1 MTGDGIRVYAGEFLT
16 SPAGLE
22 LSMNWCGHACTY
34 CFANL
39 FKPNRRADLQS
50 IVGLLSDFR
59 RRKTNEARLLQAGV
73 PMVVSNH
80 VDPFAGTNAVQF
92 EPIWEL
98 CVELNV
104 PLTWQTRGAHK
115 AHRPIMDRVVRETP
129 RAVWY
134 VSIPMLD
141 DKVRRRVEPHAPS
154 IGSRLELVQQLIE
167 AGHVVTVGV
176 NPLTTEWLPRFE
188 PLLDQ
193 LKALG
198 VWGVWVQVPYF
209 SKSFKGNLQPNA
221 RERLGE
227 RFIQQCGEFGA
238 KADIAHAE
246 AAMAYAKGIGLEVFS
261 TELEEPTRFFDP
273 WHKVY
278 NRVMPYWH
286 QLINCI
292 DPLVDDP
299 EASEDGYV
307 VVTRDM
313 AKNALSPLPDA
324 DWSVPLLHKRAK
336 HYRKVVELLPNGR
349 LPKQDANG
357 FWRIMW
363 NDELFGKSLGPLA
376 FRRFA
381 FASVTENDKTIPLL
395 DDNGDR
401 IIVYRRAGWPCVYA
415 ETPELDQ

>member
-1 MTGDGIRVYAGEFLT
+1 MSGDGIRAYAGEFFV

-39 FKPNRRADLQS
+39 FKPDRRADIRS
-50 IVGLLSDFR
+50 VVGLLSEFR
-59 RRKTNEARLLQAGV
+59 QRKSREARLLQAGV
-73 PMVVSNH
+73 PMLVSNH

-98 CVELNV
+98 CVELGV
-104 PLTWQTRGAHK
+104 PLAWQTRGAHK
-115 AHRPIMDRVVRETP
+115 AHQPIMDRVIRETP

-141 DKVRRRVEPHAPS
+141 DEVRRRVEPHAPS

-176 NPLTTEWLPRFE
+176 NPLTLEWLPKFE

-193 LKALG
+193 LKAIG

-209 SKSFKGNLQPNA
+209 SKSFKGNLQPRA
-221 RERLGE
+221 RERLGDE
-227 RFIQQCGEFGA
+227 FIRRCGEKGS
-238 KADIAHAE
+238 KDDRTHAA

-261 TELEEPTRFFDP
+261 TEYEEPTRFFDP
-273 WHKVY
+273 WHEVY
-278 NRVMPYWH
+278 DRVMPYWH
-286 QLINCI
+286 QLVNVI
-292 DPLVDDP
+292 DPLVDDS
-299 EASEDGYV
+299 EAAEDGYV
-307 VVTRDM
+307 VVTREM
-313 AKNALSPLPDA
+313 AQEIMSPLPEA
-324 DWSVPLLHKRAK
+324 DWAEPLRHKRAK
-336 HYRKVVELLPNGR
+336 HYRAIVKPLPDGR
-349 LPKQDANG
+349 LPKQDVDG

-363 NDELFGKSLGPLA
+363 NDELFCKGLGPTS

-381 FASVTENDKTIPLL
+381 HASVREGDQIIPLL

-401 IIVYRRAGWPCVYA
+401 LIAYRREGWRHVYA
-415 ETPELDQ
+415 DTPELA

>member
-1 MTGDGIRVYAGEFLT
+1 MSGDGIRAYAGEFLT

-39 FKPNRRADLQS
+39 FKPDRRADIRS
-50 IVGLLSDFR
+50 VVGLLSEFR
-59 RRKTNEARLLQAGV
+59 QRKTREARLLQAGV
-73 PMVVSNH
+73 PMLVSNH

-98 CVELNV
+98 CVELGV
-104 PLTWQTRGAHK
+104 TLTWQTRGAHK
-115 AHRPIMDRVVRETP
+115 AHRPIMDRVIRETP

-141 DKVRRRVEPHAPS
+141 DEVRRRVEPHAPS

-176 NPLTTEWLPRFE
+176 NPLTLDWLPKFE

-193 LKALG
+193 LKAAG

-221 RERLGE
+221 RERLGDE
-227 RFIQQCGEFGA
+227 FIRRCGEKGS
-238 KADIAHAE
+238 KDDRAHAA
-246 AAMAYAKGIGLEVFS
+246 AAMTYAKGIGLEVFS
-261 TELEEPTRFFDP
+261 TEYEEPTRFFDP
-273 WHKVY
+273 WHEVY
-278 NRVMPYWH
+278 DRVMPYWH
-286 QLINCI
+286 QLVNVI

-299 EASEDGYV
+299 EVAEDGYV
-307 VVTRDM
+307 VVTREM
-313 AKNALSPLPDA
+313 AQEILSPLPEA
-324 DWSVPLLHKRAK
+324 DWAEPLRHKRAK
-336 HYRKVVELLPNGR
+336 HYRAIVKPLPDGR
-349 LPKQDANG
+349 LPKQDVDG
-357 FWRIMW
+357 FWRIIW
-363 NDELFGKSLGPLA
+363 NDELFCKSLGPTS

-381 FASVTENDKTIPLL
+381 HASITENNQIIPLL

-401 IIVYRRAGWPCVYA
+401 LIAYRREGWRYVYA
-415 ETPELDQ
+415 DTPGLA